1 MTDGKTPRYKTYKAP
16 AGGWGAAAATA
27 KALMKQSVLVRARV
41 RFCR

>member
-1 MTDGKTPRYKTYKAP
+1 MDDPKPRYHPYNHP

-27 KALMKQSVLVRARV
+27 KALMKQSVWSRARV